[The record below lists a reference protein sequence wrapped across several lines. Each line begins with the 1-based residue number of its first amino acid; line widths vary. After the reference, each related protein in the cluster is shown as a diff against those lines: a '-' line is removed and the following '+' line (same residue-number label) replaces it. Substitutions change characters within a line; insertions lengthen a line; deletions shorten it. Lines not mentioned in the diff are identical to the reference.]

1 VTGDFGLIPEDRNR
15 LPVRIY
21 ESVDCSRQDKE
32 LKLMKPE
39 SVVIP
44 LRKIHETAVVHP
56 GARIG
61 KDVVIGPYAVIN
73 ENVLIGD
80 GTQIGPHVV
89 IDGWTSIGKNC
100 MIYTGAAIGGE
111 PQDLK
116 FRGEKSYVFIGD
128 GTKIREFATIHRAT
142 GEGEETRIG
151 NNCLLMAYTHVAH
164 NCVIGNNVTISNA
177 SGLAGHVV
185 VEDRVVIA
193 GMSGVHQFVKIG
205 RNAMVGGASK
215 VVQDV
220 PPFVIVD
227 GHPARVV
234 GLNNVGIARAGI
246 GEAAKRNLKKAYRI
260 LYRSGLSLAQAIAVM
275 EQELESCEEVEHLLR
290 FLRNA
295 ERGICRGR
303 RDTGE

>member
-1 VTGDFGLIPEDRNR
+1 
-15 LPVRIY
+15 
-21 ESVDCSRQDKE
+21 
-32 LKLMKPE
+32 MKPE
-39 SVVIP
+39 AVVIP

-56 GARIG
+56 NARIG
-61 KDVVIGPYAVIN
+61 KDVEIGAYAVIG

-80 GTQIGPHVV
+80 GTQIGAHVV

-100 MIYTGAAIGGE
+100 IIFPSASIGTE

-128 GTKIREFATIHRAT
+128 NTKIREFVTINRAT
-142 GEGEETRIG
+142 GEGEETRVG
-151 NNCLLMAYTHVAH
+151 SNCLLQAYTHVAH
-164 NCVIGNNVTISNA
+164 NCIVGNHVIMSNA
-177 SGLAGHVV
+177 ATLAGHVV
-185 VEDRVVIA
+185 VEDRVVI
-193 GMSGVHQFVKIG
+193 GGLTGVHQFVKIG

-227 GHPARVV
+227 GHPAKVS
-234 GLNNVGIARAGI
+234 GLNNVGLSRAGMS
-246 GEAAKRNLKKAYRI
+246 ETTRRNLKKAYRI
-260 LYRSGLSLAQAIAVM
+260 LYRSGLTLTQAIAVM
-275 EQELESCEEVEHLLR
+275 EQDLDSCEEIEHMMR

-303 RDTGE
+303 KDVDN